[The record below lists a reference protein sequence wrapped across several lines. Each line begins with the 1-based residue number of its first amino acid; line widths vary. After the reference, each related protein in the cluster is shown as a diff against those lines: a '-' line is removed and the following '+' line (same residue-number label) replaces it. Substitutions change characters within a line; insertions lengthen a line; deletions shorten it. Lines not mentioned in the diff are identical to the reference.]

1 MKITEKYIKERVISI
16 LYRVLDITDITDSI
30 ELDQDLITDL
40 GSDSLDMIE
49 IEMAIEKEFGINLDG
64 DKPHDIRT
72 VKDLINFIES
82 VLNNCGYEYN
92 TTKDEIPE
100 TEIKE
105 YTRLH
110 SKFNTLSQNIFAFAQ
125 SNRNTLNY
133 AQCAYTG
140 FYMSADGMVIT
151 YTSTQDTDEKS
162 ELTIKYK
169 YLLEGTWRDYI
180 SGMTKKAWTCLDRD
194 MKEHLKSRYESLKP
208 KYGEKLSE
216 YQRGQI
222 ELMESIYGKT
232 NLN

>member
-1 MKITEKYIKERVISI
+1 MKSTEKYIKERVISI
-16 LYRVLDITDITDSI
+16 LCKVLEITDNI
-30 ELDQDLITDL
+30 ELDQDLTTDL
-40 GSDSLDMIE
+40 GSDSLDMVE
-49 IEMAIEKEFGINLDG
+49 IEVELEKEFGVELDG
-64 DKPHDIRT
+64 YKSYNIST
-72 VKDLINFIES
+72 VKDLIDFIENA
-82 VLNNCGYEYN
+82 LDNCNYD

-140 FYMSADGMVIT
+140 FYMSVDGMVIT

-180 SGMTKKAWTCLDRD
+180 SGMTKKAWICLDKD
-194 MKEHLKSRYESLKP
+194 MKEHLKSRYENLKKP
-208 KYGEKLSE
+208 DKLNGEISE

-232 NLN
+232 NLEL